1 MDPEQEFTY
10 TMNCGGGS
18 ESSSNSDSRTADAD
32 IDRADEQQGYSEAEA
47 NAAGVDTSNDTGY
60 GHDDGYTDG
69 ITNYTSTPAEALK
82 TAYTAS
88 GLEPHVGIGMSN
100 WTTAGLGAL
109 TGVPVGGIQRAAS
122 VNRNYN
128 AIMGYDG
135 SFVDN
140 TPADFGGETGGSE
153 PDNNAIMQQQ
163 MNEGNLPPSV
173 AAKFYGQQSSSQQ
186 QGLLDSPVMQDYAK
200 VKSFISTT
208 ANTATP
214 IGQLAVNESPFYD
227 FLKKYNL
234 DKGIL

>member
-18 ESSSNSDSRTADAD
+18 ESSSSDSAVADAD

-47 NAAGVDTSNDTGY
+47 NAAGVDTSNDTSY

-69 ITNYTSTPAEALK
+69 ITNYTSTPAEALEAANK
-82 TAYTAS
+82 AA

-100 WTTAGLGAL
+100 WTTAGLSAV
-109 TGVPVGGIQRAAS
+109 TGLPIGGIQRAAS

-140 TPADFGGETGGSE
+140 TPTDFGEETGGSE

-173 AAKFYGQQSSSQQ
+173 AARFYGQQSSSQQ
-186 QGLLDSPVMQDYAK
+186 QGLLDSPIMQDYAK

-227 FLKKYNL
+227 FLKTYNL